1 MEISSLTNAIQGRDR
16 KVLVQY
22 HQKVESATINFICIS
37 DRHLVNVRTNNQ
49 ELLDVMSSP
58 LTAPFVKPHNVL
70 NKHATSHSQD

>member
-1 MEISSLTNAIQGRDR
+1 MEISSLTNAIQGLDG
-16 KVLVQY
+16 KVVQY

-37 DRHLVNVRTNNQ
+37 DRHLVYVRTNNQ